1 MGRLHTRYSPV
12 RRSPP
17 ASYPAALP
25 LDLHVLSL
33 SLAFILSQ
41 DQTLRCCLSF
51 FLFFSDKKHRPF
63 SPDRWLLLD
72 GGFRPLCLS
81 CLTVALFQCSLC
93 SSEPL
98 VRRLARRP
106 RFGVASAKVQQIL
119 LPTKL
124 FYNFFVLNFH
134 VFLQSIE
141 TQQNSIK
148 DFFVKTCL
156 YPAIHIY
163 IYGPKT
169 AEKPELAAGF
179 CRFCIVLFYNV

>member
-1 MGRLHTRYSPV
+1 M
-12 RRSPP
+12 RRSPAGESKLSP
-17 ASYPAALP
+17 PLP

-51 FLFFSDKKHRPF
+51 FLFFSDKKHRPL

-81 CLTVALFQCSLC
+81 CLTVALFQCPLC
-93 SSEPL
+93 SSEQSL
-98 VRRLARRP
+98 HRLARRP

-124 FYNFFVLNFH
+124 FYNFFVLKNIFFCNQFIFKMLIF
-134 VFLQSIE
+134 FLGKE
-141 TQQNSIK
+141 
-148 DFFVKTCL
+148 DFYTKKWDLLHTMLAVCVLSESKL
-156 YPAIHIY
+156 
-163 IYGPKT
+163 
-169 AEKPELAAGF
+169 EKLAK
-179 CRFCIVLFYNV
+179 NWS

>member
-51 FLFFSDKKHRPF
+51 FLFFSDKKHRPL

-81 CLTVALFQCSLC
+81 CLTVALFQCPLC

-98 VRRLARRP
+98 LRRLARRP

-124 FYNFFVLNFH
+124 FYNFFVLNFPA
-134 VFLQSIE
+134 FLQSIE
-141 TQQNSIK
+141 TQQNSITI
-148 DFFVKTCL
+148 FFYTSFKT
-156 YPAIHIY
+156 
-163 IYGPKT
+163 T
-169 AEKPELAAGF
+169 
-179 CRFCIVLFYNV
+179 V

>member
-51 FLFFSDKKHRPF
+51 FLFFSDKKHRPL

-81 CLTVALFQCSLC
+81 CLTVALFQCPLC

-98 VRRLARRP
+98 LRRLARRP

-124 FYNFFVLNFH
+124 FYNFFVLNFY
-134 VFLQSIE
+134 VFIQSTE
-141 TQQNSIK
+141 TQQNSITIIFQTNFETTILHTCYIYQYDRLEINFSK
-148 DFFVKTCL
+148 KKNDFFISS
-156 YPAIHIY
+156 A
-163 IYGPKT
+163 
-169 AEKPELAAGF
+169 
-179 CRFCIVLFYNV
+179 

>member
-1 MGRLHTRYSPV
+1 MPIPYRLAFPLNAMQHPGLWGISPHFYGLYPCRGQV
-12 RRSPP
+12 AYVLLTSAPVADRRIATPS
-17 ASYPAALP
+17 LP

-51 FLFFSDKKHRPF
+51 FLFFSDKKHRPL

-81 CLTVALFQCSLC
+81 CLTVALFQCPLC
-93 SSEPL
+93 SCEPL
-98 VRRLARRP
+98 LRRLARRP

-124 FYNFFVLNFH
+124 FYNFFVLKNM
-134 VFLQSIE
+134 
-141 TQQNSIK
+141 
-148 DFFVKTCL
+148 FFSNTL
-156 YPAIHIY
+156 IY
-163 IYGPKT
+163 
-169 AEKPELAAGF
+169 
-179 CRFCIVLFYNV
+179 

>member
-81 CLTVALFQCSLC
+81 CLTVALFQCPSC
-93 SSEPL
+93 SCEPL
-98 VRRLARRP
+98 LRRLARRP

-124 FYNFFVLNFH
+124 FYNFFVLKNMFFCNQFIFKMLIF
-134 VFLQSIE
+134 FLGKKKIF
-141 TQQNSIK
+141 TRKNG
-148 DFFVKTCL
+148 T
-156 YPAIHIY
+156 YY
-163 IYGPKT
+163 IQ
-169 AEKPELAAGF
+169 
-179 CRFCIVLFYNV
+179 CWRFAF